1 MSIPNVPAL
10 SYNEL
15 TCPANFSYTSFTA
28 CSVLLLSASQ
38 KLLQLCGEEASQELS
53 YAAPHLSALSFCGY
67 DNPLARK
74 LVGQLQIIFN
84 DIRETTISS
93 VYRELREK
101 RVVIKDRALKPQ
113 FDYGAMEG
121 AEEVSQAI
129 LDITKSCMDM
139 LREASVFKVNNHAQ
153 LT

>member
-1 MSIPNVPAL
+1 MSTPNAPAL

-67 DNPLARK
+67 DNALARK
-74 LVGQLQIIFN
+74 LSGQLQIIFN
-84 DIRETTISS
+84 DIREATVSS
-93 VYRELREK
+93 VYCELREK
-101 RVVIKDRALKPQ
+101 NVVIKDRALEPH
-113 FDYGAMEG
+113 FDYDAIEG
-121 AEEVSQAI
+121 AEEVSQAS
-129 LDITKSCMDM
+129 LAITRSCMDM
-139 LREASVFKVNNHAQ
+139 LREASIFKGNDHAQ
-153 LT
+153 LA

>member
-1 MSIPNVPAL
+1 MEQQLLEIVQASRMIPPGL
-10 SYNEL
+10 
-15 TCPANFSYTSFTA
+15 
-28 CSVLLLSASQ
+28 
-38 KLLQLCGEEASQELS
+38 
-53 YAAPHLSALSFCGY
+53 APHLSALSFCGY
-67 DNPLARK
+67 DNPLARR

-84 DIRETTISS
+84 DIRETTVSS
-93 VYRELREK
+93 VYRELRDTV
-101 RVVIKDRALKPQ
+101 VVIKDRALEPQ

-129 LDITKSCMDM
+129 LDITKSCMDV